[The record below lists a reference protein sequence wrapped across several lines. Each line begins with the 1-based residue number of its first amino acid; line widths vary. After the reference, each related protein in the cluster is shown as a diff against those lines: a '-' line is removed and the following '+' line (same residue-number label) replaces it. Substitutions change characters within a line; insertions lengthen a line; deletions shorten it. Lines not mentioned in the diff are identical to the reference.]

1 MFDYGKQS
9 CGKLLNGNIVNVVFL
24 GYDMVARPG
33 TMANTA
39 KKKIVVVLFLLF
51 LLTKSCRGVI
61 FRIREG
67 VKNEAV
73 FRFVDDLYRENGFIL
88 PFERLL
94 HPYIRHL
101 SENVSTN
108 KNRCGTIRQDGVG
121 VCRKL
126 EYAKNCLI

>member
-1 MFDYGKQS
+1 
-9 CGKLLNGNIVNVVFL
+9 
-24 GYDMVARPG
+24 MVARLG
-33 TMANTA
+33 AMANTA
-39 KKKIVVVLFLLF
+39 RKKNVVVLFLLF
-51 LLTKSCRGVI
+51 LLTESCRGVI

-67 VKNEAV
+67 LKDEAV

-88 PFERLL
+88 PFGRLL

-126 EYAKNCLI
+126 EYVKNCLI